1 MSLARKHQRGFVLV
15 AVIFFAVLLFSSV
28 AAFMRRSTV
37 DAAIVRNRDAAARA
51 EALARGG
58 VQLASALILQDRIDE
73 AERLSAETHFDAW
86 AAVNENPLFTD
97 DGGELRL
104 EIQDSGAR
112 LNINALVDAE
122 GSAASNAEAFLVHF
136 FEKVIDEMPGRPE
149 EKLYDP
155 DELARNLLDWM
166 DRDDAR
172 SRGGL
177 EDAYYQEQDPRYR
190 AANRP
195 LLSIQEIG
203 LVEGF
208 DRKLADALEPYLT
221 VYPLAGSSG
230 INPNTAPPWVLA
242 ALYFGSGSDFRL
254 ASRKKVR
261 GILRGRE
268 GGEMFCA
275 SAEDAACTW
284 FDDVIGGQVYPEPS
298 FSSDLFLVR
307 SEAIYGDV
315 RRRIDV
321 VLDRGGDEP
330 PRVRSW
336 QVQ

>member
-1 MSLARKHQRGFVLV
+1 MLVATRRRRGFVLV

-58 VQLASALILQDRIDE
+58 IQLAGALILQDRIDE
-73 AERLSAETHFDAW
+73 TERLAAETRFDAW
-86 AAVNENPLFTD
+86 AAVNDSPILTA

-104 EIQDSGAR
+104 QVADSGAR

-122 GSAASNAEAFLVHF
+122 GTPTPNAEAFLVHF

-155 DELARNLLDWM
+155 DELARNLLDWV
-166 DRDDAR
+166 DADDVR
-172 SRGGL
+172 QQGGL

-195 LLSIQEIG
+195 LLSVEEIG

-230 INPNTAPPWVLA
+230 INPNTAPSWVLA

-268 GGEMFCA
+268 GGDMFCA
-275 SAEDAACTW
+275 GGEDQACTW

-298 FSSDLFLVR
+298 FQSDVFHVR
-307 SEAIYGDV
+307 AEGIYGDV
-315 RRRIDV
+315 RRRIDA
-321 VLDRGGDEP
+321 VLDRGGENP
-330 PRVRSW
+330 PRILSW
-336 QVQ
+336 QLR